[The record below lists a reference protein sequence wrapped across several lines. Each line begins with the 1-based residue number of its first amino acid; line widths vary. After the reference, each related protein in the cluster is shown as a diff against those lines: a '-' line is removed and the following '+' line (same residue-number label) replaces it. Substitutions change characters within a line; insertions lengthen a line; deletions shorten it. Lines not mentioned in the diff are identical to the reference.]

1 LKTFDRKSAALLIAL
16 TIALAEAFAVLYIVF
31 VQYSDLQARYRD
43 LQERVSQLEDAK
55 SEPLRVYNAA
65 LSSVVTVKAVRSDG
79 ALMQGSGFL
88 YCCKGNVV
96 TGFHVVANASTITVV
111 FADETRTNASLI
123 GGDIYTDIAVVR
135 CDVLPASA
143 KPLALGNSS
152 ALNVGEKVYAVG
164 SPYGLSASL
173 SIGTVSGVG
182 RLIQLADLG
191 FPYPQAAY
199 AVADVVQFDATVA
212 PGSSGCPLL
221 NGKCEVVGVIF
232 AMREH
237 GVAFAVSSDIARRVV
252 AGIITNGRYDHPW
265 LGVGYQPD
273 FVGGMKVLYVFPGS
287 PAEKTGLREG
297 DVITAVDGHQVRTA
311 GDFIAFIEKFRS
323 PGEVVTLTVERNE
336 LRHLMQLKLEP
347 RP

>member
-1 LKTFDRKSAALLIAL
+1 M
-16 TIALAEAFAVLYIVF
+16 
-31 VQYSDLQARYRD
+31 
-43 LQERVSQLEDAK
+43 
-55 SEPLRVYNAA
+55 PLCP
-65 LSSVVTVKAVRSDG
+65 SVVTVKAVRGDG
-79 ALMQGSGFL
+79 ALVQGSGFL

-96 TGFHVVANASTITVV
+96 TSLHVVANASAITVV
-111 FADETRTNASLI
+111 FADETQSNATLI

-135 CDVLPASA
+135 CGVLPASA
-143 KPLALGNSS
+143 KPMPLGNSS
-152 ALNVGEKVYAVG
+152 ALKVGERVYAVG
-164 SPYGLSASL
+164 SPYGLSTSL

-182 RLIQLADLG
+182 RVVWLADLG
-191 FPYPQAAY
+191 FSYPQAAY
-199 AVADVVQFDATVA
+199 AVADVVQFDVNVA

-237 GVAFAVSSDIARRVV
+237 GIAFAVSSDIARRVI

-273 FVGGMKVLYVFPGS
+273 YVGGMKVLYVFPGS
-287 PAEKTGLREG
+287 PADRTGLREG

-311 GDFIAFIEKFRS
+311 GDFMTFMEKFRS
-323 PGEVVTLTVERNE
+323 PGDIVTLAVQRSG
-336 LRHLMQLKLEP
+336 LQHQMQLQLAA